1 MPLDG
6 IQDHNNNN
14 DNEIA
19 NDLSM
24 AATAIVKHVQST
36 SAEKRAKLAT
46 IEGTPL
52 HNASLLWL
60 NTMLLRI
67 TETIH
72 MIEVQLCCIASKSIV
87 LPAALITSHQTAKQE
102 LGAESSAI
110 TLYIENNSEDDT
122 PARCYAAMGKIQSA
136 REKVES
142 MAIKLTA
149 VIPHGCVDELGD
161 VQQM

>member
-46 IEGTPL
+46 IEDTPL

-60 NTMLLRI
+60 NTMLLLSL
-67 TETIH
+67 IH
-72 MIEVQLCCIASKSIV
+72 I
-87 LPAALITSHQTAKQE
+87 
-102 LGAESSAI
+102 
-110 TLYIENNSEDDT
+110 
-122 PARCYAAMGKIQSA
+122 
-136 REKVES
+136 
-142 MAIKLTA
+142 
-149 VIPHGCVDELGD
+149 
-161 VQQM
+161 

>member
-46 IEGTPL
+46 IEDTPL

-60 NTMLLRI
+60 NTMLLKL

-87 LPAALITSHQTAKQE
+87 LPAALVTSHRTAKHE
-102 LGAESSAI
+102 LGAEASAI
-110 TLYIENNSEDDT
+110 TLYIENMREDDT
-122 PARCYAAMGKIQSA
+122 STICYAAMGKLESA
-136 REKVES
+136 REKVQH
-142 MAIKLTA
+142 MANKLTA
-149 VIPHGCVDELGD
+149 IVSHGCMHE
-161 VQQM
+161 

>member
-14 DNEIA
+14 DHEIA

-24 AATAIVKHVQST
+24 AATANVEHVQST
-36 SAEKRAKLAT
+36 SAETRAKLAT

-67 TETIH
+67 AETFH
-72 MIEVQLCCIASKSIV
+72 MIEVQLCCIASNSIIV
-87 LPAALITSHQTAKQE
+87 PAALVTSHRTAKQE
-102 LGAESSAI
+102 LSAEASAI

-122 PARCYAAMGKIQSA
+122 PMLCYAAMGKLESA
-136 REKVES
+136 REKVEY
-142 MAIKLTA
+142 MANMLTA
-149 VIPHGCVDELGD
+149 IIPHGCVHE
-161 VQQM
+161 

>member
-1 MPLDG
+1 MQLEW
-6 IQDHNNNN
+6 IQDDKSNQDN
-14 DNEIA
+14 DIA
-19 NDLSM
+19 NDISM
-24 AATAIVKHVQST
+24 VLPDAVEHVQSE

-60 NTMLLRI
+60 NTMLLKL

-87 LPAALITSHQTAKQE
+87 LPAALIKSHQTAKQE
-102 LGAESSAI
+102 LGAEASAI

-149 VIPHGCVDELGD
+149 VIPHGCVHG
-161 VQQM
+161 

>member
-6 IQDHNNNN
+6 IQDDNNTH

-24 AATAIVKHVQST
+24 AATATVKHVQST

-60 NTMLLRI
+60 NTMLLKL

-72 MIEVQLCCIASKSIV
+72 LIEVQLCCIASKSIV
-87 LPAALITSHQTAKQE
+87 LPAALVTSHRTAKRE
-102 LGAESSAI
+102 LGAEASAI
-110 TLYIENNSEDDT
+110 TLYIENNREDNT
-122 PARCYAAMGKIQSA
+122 PTLCYAAMGKVQSA
-136 REKVES
+136 REKVEY
-142 MAIKLTA
+142 MANTLTA
-149 VIPHGCVDELGD
+149 IIPHGCVHE
-161 VQQM
+161 

>member
-1 MPLDG
+1 MRLDG

-14 DNEIA
+14 DHEIA

-24 AATAIVKHVQST
+24 AATATVKHVQST

-87 LPAALITSHQTAKQE
+87 LPAALITSHRTAKQE
-102 LGAESSAI
+102 LGAEASAI
-110 TLYIENNSEDDT
+110 TLYIENNREDDT
-122 PARCYAAMGKIQSA
+122 PTICYAAMGKLQSA
-136 REKVES
+136 REKVEY
-142 MAIKLTA
+142 MANKLTA
-149 VIPHGCVDELGD
+149 IIPHGCVHE
-161 VQQM
+161 

>member
-6 IQDHNNNN
+6 IQDHNNNH
-14 DNEIA
+14 DHEIA

-24 AATAIVKHVQST
+24 AATATVKHVQSA

-60 NTMLLRI
+60 NTMLSRI
-67 TETIH
+67 AETIY

-87 LPAALITSHQTAKQE
+87 IPAALVTSHRTAKHE
-102 LGAESSAI
+102 LGAEASAI
-110 TLYIENNSEDDT
+110 TLYIENNREDDT
-122 PARCYAAMGKIQSA
+122 PTICYAAMAKLQSA
-136 REKVES
+136 REKVKY
-142 MAIKLTA
+142 MANKLTA
-149 VIPHGCVDELGD
+149 IIPHGCVHE
-161 VQQM
+161 